1 MPEGVVCA
9 SSGLLQL
16 RCAVRVGIGAGSGSF
31 LAERDCFITDSQ
43 QYADLETG
51 RFFMRVVFQ
60 AGGARFPADTAALR
74 AAFVPAAERF
84 ALAWGLVEAAA
95 KLRAIIAV
103 STGSNCLA
111 RPEEHTSELQLL
123 MRIACAV
130 FGLNQKQKK
139 TQTYQ

>member
-31 LAERDCFITDSQ
+31 LAERDGFITDSQ

-51 RFFMRVVFQ
+51 LFFMRVVFQ

-74 AAFVPAAERF
+74 AAFVPVAERF
-84 ALAWGLVEAAA
+84 APDRGLVEAAG
-95 KLRAIIAV
+95 KTRALIAG
-103 STGSNCLA
+103 STGSPCRAQSHHPPRSGAPLA
-111 RPEEHTSELQLL
+111 HIPAAAANHD
-123 MRIACAV
+123 
-130 FGLNQKQKK
+130 
-139 TQTYQ
+139 

>member
-74 AAFVPAAERF
+74 AAFVPVAERF
-84 ALAWGLVEAAA
+84 ALDWGLVEAAA
-95 KLRAIIAV
+95 KARAIIPVPAGPHCPAGLLPRRRSGAPSLV
-103 STGSNCLA
+103 SGRCGGTPGPPPS
-111 RPEEHTSELQLL
+111 
-123 MRIACAV
+123 
-130 FGLNQKQKK
+130 LNQ
-139 TQTYQ
+139 